1 MPISTQT
8 VDAPEPGVARLI
20 SGLFFYG
27 LTTVL
32 TTTGRNFVLLVVWA
46 DKCDDHYRQT
56 PIKCSRSF
64 PVRKI
69 LVSDDGQTSA
79 RSTPRRTEH
88 AWISCPS
95 TGTNKFD
102 LDPLRTRHSSVLIFF
117 GGGPPT
123 GLSFEGHRRTRRI
136 RVTSTTLV
144 SRVRRLKPRVC

>member
-1 MPISTQT
+1 M
-8 VDAPEPGVARLI
+8 GRLI

-79 RSTPRRTEH
+79 RSTPRRAEH
-88 AWISCPS
+88 AWI
-95 TGTNKFD
+95 F
-102 LDPLRTRHSSVLIFF
+102 
-117 GGGPPT
+117 
-123 GLSFEGHRRTRRI
+123 LSFYRYQQVRPRPTAHPSQLRPDFLRRRSTDRTVVRGSSANTSDPCNI
-136 RVTSTTLV
+136 HNTGFESTTLETKSV
-144 SRVRRLKPRVC
+144 LVLRDPYCPNTRT